1 MRFTKTVVAALVLST
16 ALLVGCGQAP
26 ATDATQDEAAVEQ
39 TEPEA
44 EPEPA
49 MTNWQDGAFYER
61 PFPEIASDL
70 ELLGF
75 ELTDE
80 LYDDSD
86 PSGTY
91 TFFMPSFRGTP
102 ENNPVE
108 GSDVTVE
115 IGLTYENPTFAEG
128 ADERTC
134 ETLDQ
139 EVLPPTFAE
148 GADERTCETLDQEVL
163 PTGATIGFYL
173 PEADPSEYETI
184 ARSVADAVGLPAFT
198 DSTVGDPFE
207 TGRVIGN
214 FTYPDTFKG
223 QEIESMLI
231 ISSSSNPESL
241 PNPDMPLFVSYGPYL
256 SDLA

>member
-1 MRFTKTVVAALVLST
+1 MRFTKTVVAALALST
-16 ALLVGCGQAP
+16 ALLVGCGGQAP
-26 ATDATQDEAAVEQ
+26 ATDATDATGDEAAVEQ

-44 EPEPA
+44 EPA
-49 MTNWQDGAFYER
+49 MSNWQEGSFYER
-61 PFPEIASDL
+61 PLPEIASDL

-80 LYDDSD
+80 FYDDSD

-91 TFFMPSFRGTP
+91 TFFMPTFQGTP
-102 ENNPVE
+102 GDNPVE
-108 GSDVTVE
+108 GSDETVT

-128 ADERTC
+128 T
-134 ETLDQ
+134 
-139 EVLPPTFAE
+139 
-148 GADERTCETLDQEVL
+148 DERTCETLDQEVL

-173 PEADPSEYETI
+173 PEADSSEYEAI
-184 ARSVADAVGLPAFT
+184 ARSVGDAVGLPAFT

-231 ISSSSNPESL
+231 ISVATSPESL

-256 SDLA
+256 SDLT

>member
-26 ATDATQDEAAVEQ
+26 ATDATDATQDEAAVEQ

-44 EPEPA
+44 EPEPEPA
-49 MTNWQDGAFYER
+49 MTNWQEGAFYDR

-91 TFFMPSFRGTP
+91 TFFMPSFQGTP
-102 ENNPVE
+102 EDNPVE
-108 GSDVTVE
+108 GSDETVT

-128 ADERTC
+128 T
-134 ETLDQ
+134 
-139 EVLPPTFAE
+139 
-148 GADERTCETLDQEVL
+148 DERTCETLDQEVL

-173 PEADPSEYETI
+173 PEVDSSEYETI
-184 ARSVADAVGLPAFT
+184 ARSVGDAVGLPAFT

-231 ISSSSNPESL
+231 VSSSSNPESL
-241 PNPDMPLFVSYGPYL
+241 PNPDMPLLVSYGPYL
-256 SDLA
+256 SDLT

>member
-1 MRFTKTVVAALVLST
+1 MRFTKTVVAALVLSA
-16 ALLVGCGQAP
+16 ALPVGCSQAP
-26 ATDATQDEAAVEQ
+26 ATNATDATQDEAAVEQ
-39 TEPEA
+39 AEPEPEP

-49 MTNWQDGAFYER
+49 MTNWQEGAFYER

-75 ELTDE
+75 ELTGE

-128 ADERTC
+128 AE
-134 ETLDQ
+134 
-139 EVLPPTFAE
+139 
-148 GADERTCETLDQEVL
+148 ERTCETLDQEVL

-173 PEADPSEYETI
+173 PEGDSSEYEAI
-184 ARSVADAVGLPAFT
+184 ARSVGDAVGLPAFT

-214 FTYPDTFKG
+214 FIYPDTFKG

-231 ISSSSNPESL
+231 ISVATSPESL

-256 SDLA
+256 SDLT

>member
-39 TEPEA
+39 A

-49 MTNWQDGAFYER
+49 MSNWQEGSFYER
-61 PFPEIASDL
+61 PLPEIASDL

-80 LYDDSD
+80 FYDDSD

-91 TFFMPSFRGTP
+91 TFFMPTFQGTP
-102 ENNPVE
+102 EDNPVE
-108 GSDVTVE
+108 GSDETVM

-128 ADERTC
+128 T
-134 ETLDQ
+134 
-139 EVLPPTFAE
+139 
-148 GADERTCETLDQEVL
+148 DERTCETLDQEVL

-173 PEADPSEYETI
+173 PEADSSEYETI
-184 ARSVADAVGLPAFT
+184 ARSVGDAVGLPAFT
-198 DSTVGDPFE
+198 DSYVGDPFE

-241 PNPDMPLFVSYGPYL
+241 PNPGMPLFVSYGPYL